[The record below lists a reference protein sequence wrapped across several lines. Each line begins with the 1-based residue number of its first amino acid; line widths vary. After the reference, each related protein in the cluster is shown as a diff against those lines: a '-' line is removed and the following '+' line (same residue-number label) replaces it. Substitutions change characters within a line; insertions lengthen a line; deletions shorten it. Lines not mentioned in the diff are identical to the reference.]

1 MLEPSTDSTA
11 IPALPGD
18 PVRWNI
24 AQLERAMLR
33 KSPLL
38 SVPILKAFAELL
50 SVQFVIVTFSVAI
63 RRPRARLVLRQIAS
77 SAESMEQS
85 EIRTSREQSGSI
97 PSA

>member
-1 MLEPSTDSTA
+1 
-11 IPALPGD
+11 
-18 PVRWNI
+18 
-24 AQLERAMLR
+24 MLR

-50 SVQFVIVTFSVAI
+50 NVQFVIVTFSVGI

-85 EIRTSREQSGSI
+85 DIRTSREQSGSI